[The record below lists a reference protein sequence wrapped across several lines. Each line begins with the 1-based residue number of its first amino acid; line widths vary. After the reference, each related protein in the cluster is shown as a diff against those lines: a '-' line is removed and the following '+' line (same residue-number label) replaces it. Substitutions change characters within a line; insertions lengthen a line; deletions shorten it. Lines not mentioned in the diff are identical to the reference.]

1 MDFEEDQNIGT
12 MDVLEKHKFDFIALE
27 KFMSE
32 NVSDFE
38 GPIKVEEFKGGQSN
52 PTYKVTD
59 KNRSYVLRRKPPG
72 KLLKSAHAVDREY
85 RVITALNQT
94 DVPVPTSYA
103 LCEDE
108 NIIGTAFYIM
118 EFMDGR
124 VLWDASMEKHSK
136 EEALGVYTSMNSTM
150 AKLHSVDPYEIG
162 LETFGKPG
170 NYVGRQVSIWTK
182 QYQDSETEEI
192 PEMNKLIEWFPE
204 NLPSDKPLRIVHGDF
219 SLTNLMID
227 KTQPEVIAILDWEL
241 STLGDPCADFSYHCM
256 QYRLNPKL
264 ADENYCKE
272 KGIPTEKEYVSMYI
286 EKSGFDLD
294 KEWELYMA
302 YNLFKSAG
310 ILQGIVGRVRDGTAA
325 NKNAEEMRARV
336 RPLAEGAWKLIEEN
350 FV

>member
-1 MDFEEDQNIGT
+1 MDFKENQNIGT
-12 MDVLEKHKFDFIALE
+12 MEVLERHQFDEKALTGFME
-27 KFMSE
+27 K
-32 NVSDFE
+32 NVQDFV
-38 GPIKVEEFKGGQSN
+38 GPLSIEEFKGGQSN
-52 PTYKVTD
+52 PTYKVVTPS
-59 KNRSYVLRRKPPG
+59 KSYVLRRKPPG

-108 NIIGTAFYIM
+108 SIIGTAFYLM
-118 EFMDGR
+118 EYMDGR
-124 VLWDASMEKHSK
+124 VLWDASMNDHSK
-136 EEALGVYTSMNSTM
+136 EESYGVYSSMNSTM
-150 AKLHSVDPYEIG
+150 ASLHSVDPYEIG

-192 PEMNKLIEWFPE
+192 EDMNKLIEWLPD

-219 SLTNLMID
+219 SLTNLMIHKEKPD
-227 KTQPEVIAILDWEL
+227 VIAILDWEL

-256 QYRLNPKL
+256 QYRLNPLL
-264 ADENYCKE
+264 ADESYCKE

-286 EKSGFDLD
+286 EKSGFDLE

-310 ILQGIVGRVRDGTAA
+310 ILQGILGRVRDGTAA
-325 NKNAEEMRARV
+325 NENAEAMRARV

-350 FV
+350 F

>member
-1 MDFEEDQNIGT
+1 MEFKENENTGT
-12 MDVLEKHKFDFIALE
+12 MPVLEKHAIDSAVLQEYMRANVNGFDGKIA
-27 KFMSE
+27 
-32 NVSDFE
+32 
-38 GPIKVEEFKGGQSN
+38 IEEFKGGQSN
-52 PTYKVTD
+52 PTYKVVTPS
-59 KNRSYVLRRKPPG
+59 KSYVLRRKPPG

-85 RVITALNQT
+85 RVITALNKT
-94 DVPVPTSYA
+94 NVPVPTSYA

-108 NIIGTAFYIM
+108 SIIGTPFYLM
-118 EFMDGR
+118 EYMDGR
-124 VLWDASMEKHSK
+124 VLWDASMNDHSK
-136 EEALGVYTSMNSTM
+136 KESYGVYSSMNSTM
-150 AKLHSVDPYEIG
+150 ASLHSVDPYEIG

-192 PEMNKLIEWFPE
+192 EDMNKLIEWLPD

-219 SLTNLMID
+219 SLTNLMIHKEKPD
-227 KTQPEVIAILDWEL
+227 VIAILDWEL

-256 QYRLNPKL
+256 QYRLNPLL
-264 ADENYCKE
+264 ADESYCKE

-286 EKSGFDLD
+286 EKSGFDLK

-310 ILQGIVGRVRDGTAA
+310 ILQGILGRVRDGTAA
-325 NKNAEEMRARV
+325 NENAEAMRARV

-350 FV
+350 F

>member
-12 MDVLEKHKFDFIALE
+12 MDVLEKHKFDFIALD

-32 NVSDFE
+32 SVPDFE

-241 STLGDPCADFSYHCM
+241 STIGHPLGD
-256 QYRLNPKL
+256 L
-264 ADENYCKE
+264 AIACQFFYSDEITRAEIKALGVPE
-272 KGIPTEKEYVSMYI
+272 EQALI
-286 EKSGFDLD
+286 
-294 KEWELYMA
+294 ELYCA
-302 YNLFKSAG
+302 LTGRSGVDNWAFHIAFCKFRLSA
-310 ILQGIVGRVRDGTAA
+310 ICQGVYKRGLDGNASSQTALEQRPHA
-325 NKNAEEMRARV
+325 QSAAKNGWMVVEG
-336 RPLAEGAWKLIEEN
+336 LA
-350 FV
+350 

>member
-1 MDFEEDQNIGT
+1 MEFEQNENTGT
-12 MDVLEKHKFDFIALE
+12 MPVLGKHAIDSLALKQYMQE
-27 KFMSE
+27 H
-32 NVSDFE
+32 VVAFE
-38 GPIKVEEFKGGQSN
+38 GEISIEEFKGGQSN
-52 PTYKVTD
+52 PTYKVVTPS
-59 KNRSYVLRRKPPG
+59 KSYVLRRKPPG

-85 RVITALNQT
+85 RVITALNDT

-108 NIIGTAFYIM
+108 NIIGTTFYIM

-124 VLWDASMEKHSK
+124 VLWDASMNDHSK
-136 EEALGVYTSMNSTM
+136 EESFGVYSSMNSTM
-150 AKLHSVDPYEIG
+150 ASLHSVDPYEIG

-192 PEMNKLIEWFPE
+192 KDMNKLIEWLPD

-219 SLTNLMID
+219 SLTNLMIHKEKPD
-227 KTQPEVIAILDWEL
+227 VIAILDWEL

-256 QYRLNPKL
+256 QYRLNPLL

-272 KGIPTEKEYVSMYI
+272 KGIPTEKEYVAMYI
-286 EKSGFDLD
+286 EKTGFDLE

-325 NKNAEEMRARV
+325 NENAEAMRARV

-350 FV
+350 F

>member
-1 MDFEEDQNIGT
+1 MEFKENENIGT
-12 MDVLEKHKFDFIALE
+12 MPVLEKHAIDSTALQKYMQANISGFDGKI
-27 KFMSE
+27 S
-32 NVSDFE
+32 
-38 GPIKVEEFKGGQSN
+38 IEEFKGGQSN
-52 PTYKVTD
+52 PTYKVVTPS
-59 KNRSYVLRRKPPG
+59 KSYVLRRKPPG

-108 NIIGTAFYIM
+108 SIIGTPFYLM
-118 EFMDGR
+118 EYMDGR
-124 VLWDASMEKHSK
+124 VLWDASMNDHSK
-136 EEALGVYTSMNSTM
+136 EESYGVYSSMNSTM
-150 AKLHSVDPYEIG
+150 ASLHSVDPYEIG

-192 PEMNKLIEWFPE
+192 EDMNKLIEWLPD
-204 NLPSDKPLRIVHGDF
+204 NLRSDKPLRIVHGDF
-219 SLTNLMID
+219 SLTNLMIHKEKPD
-227 KTQPEVIAILDWEL
+227 VIAILDWEL

-256 QYRLNPKL
+256 QYRLNPLL
-264 ADENYCKE
+264 ADESYCKE

-286 EKSGFDLD
+286 EKSGFDLE

-310 ILQGIVGRVRDGTAA
+310 ILQGILGRVRDGTAA
-325 NKNAEEMRARV
+325 NENAEAMRARV
-336 RPLAEGAWKLIEEN
+336 RPLAEEAWKLIEEN
-350 FV
+350 F